1 MKGIGK
7 RTFLAVG
14 IYGLIYSI
22 LDSALNFPLTFYG
35 SYIQSHKFGLSHQP
49 LYMWLKNYFLSLAI
63 ESVGIFFAISMLY
76 SIIRRSRKRWWI
88 YTGIISIPI
97 SLALFYAQPVIID
110 PLFNDFKTIEDKT
123 TEKSLIELAQKA
135 KIETVLF

>member
-1 MKGIGK
+1 
-7 RTFLAVG
+7 
-14 IYGLIYSI
+14 
-22 LDSALNFPLTFYG
+22 
-35 SYIQSHKFGLSHQP
+35 
-49 LYMWLKNYFLSLAI
+49 MWLKNYFLSLAI